1 MNSEDLVRLFG
12 LNNVLLEHEVR
23 RVEKELDIDLGHRP
37 TARMEGEKAGY
48 YPQFPAR
55 LREESRRMAFHYEIF
70 YCLENDMRQLITD
83 RLLEKNG
90 PDWWTKCVPQSVQ
103 DTAKKNIEREAQQ
116 GVTPRSEAHIDY
128 INFGELGQIIS
139 ANWPIFGDM
148 LKNKLAVER
157 ILSQLNLLRG
167 PIAHCKALA
176 EDEVDRL
183 ELSLRDWF
191 RQMGS

>member
-1 MNSEDLVRLFG
+1 MNGDEIVRLFG
-12 LNNVLLEHEVR
+12 LNNVLIEHEIR
-23 RVEKELDIDLGHRP
+23 RIESDVQVDFGHKSED
-37 TARMEGEKAGY
+37 AKVSESDNY
-48 YPQFPAR
+48 YPQFPER
-55 LREESRRMAFHYEIF
+55 LRNEARKMAVHYEMF

-90 PDWWTKCVPQSVQ
+90 VNWWATCVPQNVQ
-103 DTAKKNIEREAQQ
+103 DTAKKNMEREAQQ

-139 ANWPIFGDM
+139 ANWPVFGDM
-148 LKNKLAVER
+148 MRNKLAVER
-157 ILSQLNLLRG
+157 ILAQLNLLRG
-167 PIAHCKALA
+167 PIAHCKSLA

-191 RQMGS
+191 RQLG

>member
-1 MNSEDLVRLFG
+1 MSADEAVRLFG
-12 LNNVLLEHEVR
+12 LNNVLLEHEIR
-23 RVEKELDIDLGHRP
+23 RIESDLDVDFGHRS
-37 TARMEGEKAGY
+37 RDVKVSESDVY

-55 LREESRRMAFHYEIF
+55 LREEARNMAIHYEIF

-90 PDWWTKCVPQSVQ
+90 PDWWKTCVPQAVQ
-103 DTAKKNIEREAQQ
+103 DTAKKNMEREAQQ

-139 ANWPIFGDM
+139 TNWPVFGDM

-157 ILSQLNLLRG
+157 ILAQLNLLRG

-191 RQMGS
+191 RQLG

>member
-1 MNSEDLVRLFG
+1 
-12 LNNVLLEHEVR
+12 
-23 RVEKELDIDLGHRP
+23 
-37 TARMEGEKAGY
+37 
-48 YPQFPAR
+48 
-55 LREESRRMAFHYEIF
+55 MAIHYEIF

-90 PDWWTKCVPQSVQ
+90 PDWWKTCVPQAVQ
-103 DTAKKNIEREAQQ
+103 DTAKKNMEREAQQ

-139 ANWPIFGDM
+139 TNWPVFGDM

-157 ILSQLNLLRG
+157 ILAQLNLLRG

-191 RQMGS
+191 RQLG

>member
-1 MNSEDLVRLFG
+1 MNADETVRLFG
-12 LNNVLLEHEVR
+12 LNNVLVEHEIR
-23 RVEKELDIDLGHRP
+23 RIENEKDIDFGHRSRD
-37 TARMEGEKAGY
+37 AKMSENDVY

-55 LREESRRMAFHYEIF
+55 LREEARKMAIHYEIF

-83 RLLEKNG
+83 RLLEKHG
-90 PDWWTKCVPQSVQ
+90 ASWWSACVPQNVQ
-103 DTAKKNIEREAQQ
+103 DTAKKNVEREAQQ
-116 GVTPRSEAHIDY
+116 GVTPRSESHIDY

-139 ANWPIFGDM
+139 ANWPVFGDM

-157 ILSQLNLLRG
+157 ILAQLNLLRG

-191 RQMGS
+191 RQLG

>member
-1 MNSEDLVRLFG
+1 MNGDEIVRLFG
-12 LNNVLLEHEVR
+12 LNNVLIEHEIR
-23 RVEKELDIDLGHRP
+23 RVEIESDVDLGHKSRDI
-37 TARMEGEKAGY
+37 KASESDAY

-55 LREESRRMAFHYEIF
+55 LREEARRMAVHYEIF

-83 RLLEKNG
+83 RLLEAHG
-90 PDWWTKCVPQSVQ
+90 AEWWKSCVPQNVQ
-103 DTAKKNIEREAQQ
+103 DTAKKNVDREAQQ

-139 ANWPIFGDM
+139 ANWPVFGDM

-157 ILSQLNLLRG
+157 ILAQLNLLRG

-191 RQMGS
+191 RQLG

>member
-1 MNSEDLVRLFG
+1 MSEENFRLFG
-12 LNNVLLEHEVR
+12 LNNVMIEHEVR
-23 RVEKELDIDLGHRP
+23 RIELEHDVDFGHRP
-37 TARMEGEKAGY
+37 DLNVEEKGDY
-48 YPQFPAR
+48 YPQFPAK
-55 LREESRRMAFHYEIF
+55 LREEARQMAIHYEIF
-70 YCLENDMRQLITD
+70 YCLENDIRHLITD

-90 PDWWTKCVPQSVQ
+90 ADWWDVCVPASVK
-103 DTAKKNIEREAQQ
+103 DTAKKNMDREAQQ
-116 GVTPRSEAHIDY
+116 GVTPRSEAQIDY

-148 LKNKLAVER
+148 LKHKLAVER

-183 ELSLRDWF
+183 ELGLRDWF
-191 RQMGS
+191 RQLS